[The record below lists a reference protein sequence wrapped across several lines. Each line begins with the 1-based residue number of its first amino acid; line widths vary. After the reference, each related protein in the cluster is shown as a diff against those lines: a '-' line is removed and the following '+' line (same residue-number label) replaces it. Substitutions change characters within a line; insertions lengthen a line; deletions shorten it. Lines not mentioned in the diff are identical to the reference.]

1 MAQTGG
7 ITIRVRS
14 QLGMWRL
21 RDVNPADAVEALV
34 QRIEA
39 EKNVPAHQ
47 QTLSLDAGGTMPL
60 DASVPLAKY
69 GIKANGDVVHLRI
82 DAHADALI
90 AGPAMVTKKKI
101 GADGSIVAVQYEEA
115 QAERGFRPGMPR
127 LRDMKKTWTLQEF
140 VEMNEQFVYRFEKPK
155 EGEADEGRKSEM
167 CFGAHVHS
175 GCMMDFTTAMQQVG
189 WNQCRVAYLYGTFDE
204 GGGEGGG
211 GGGGGGGGEDE
222 GSRTVVKIEAMYE
235 PPQENTPEGFEVLE
249 DPREEQVA
257 KLAEMLNL
265 KKVGWIFA
273 HPPREEGFLMS
284 AEEVMFAA
292 LQQLEAADG
301 VNKTPFVTLHMTP
314 TAEGAGHTD
323 AQQVTL
329 TAMDMVAEGAL
340 EVNPANRATCAV
352 SDTFTAVVEGRE
364 GVKTVE
370 TERFLLNVPVM
381 QNEKPMLQNKVFF
394 FSFCSLIVPANLHA
408 YQHSPGGHN
417 IFFLAT
423 VDIYRLDPLIAPS
436 HDLSNRTQ

>member
-1 MAQTGG
+1 M
-7 ITIRVRS
+7 
-14 QLGMWRL
+14 
-21 RDVNPADAVEALV
+21 
-34 QRIEA
+34 
-39 EKNVPAHQ
+39 
-47 QTLSLDAGGTMPL
+47 
-60 DASVPLAKY
+60 
-69 GIKANGDVVHLRI
+69 
-82 DAHADALI
+82 
-90 AGPAMVTKKKI
+90 
-101 GADGSIVAVQYEEA
+101 
-115 QAERGFRPGMPR
+115 
-127 LRDMKKTWTLQEF
+127 
-140 VEMNEQFVYRFEKPK
+140 
-155 EGEADEGRKSEM
+155 
-167 CFGAHVHS
+167 
-175 GCMMDFTTAMQQVG
+175 
-189 WNQCRVAYLYGTFDE
+189 
-204 GGGEGGG
+204 
-211 GGGGGGGGEDE
+211 
-222 GSRTVVKIEAMYE
+222 VKIEAMYE

-265 KKVGWIFA
+265 KKVEIFA
-273 HPPREEGFLMS
+273 HPPREEGFD
-284 AEEVMFAA
+284 VRGGGHVRGAA
-292 LQQLEAADG
+292 AARAADIKQDALCDAAHDAHG
-301 VNKTPFVTLHMTP
+301 R
-314 TAEGAGHTD
+314 GGGHTD

-417 IFFLAT
+417 FFFLAT